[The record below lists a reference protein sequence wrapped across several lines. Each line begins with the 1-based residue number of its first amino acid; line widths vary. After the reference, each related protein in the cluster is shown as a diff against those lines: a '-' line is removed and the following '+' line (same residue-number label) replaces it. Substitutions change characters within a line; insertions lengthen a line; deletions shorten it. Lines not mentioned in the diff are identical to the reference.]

1 MLMVLS
7 VFVWLGAYIWGHRTA
22 RLQGHNARPILQYL
36 TPRLVVTFVS
46 IVFLVYP
53 DVTQQL
59 LSFFSCQVLDNNA
72 PSNAYYFNL
81 MRPGR

>member
-7 VFVWLGAYIWGHRTA
+7 ILVWLGAYIWGRRKAGRH
-22 RLQGHNARPILQYL
+22 GHKASPILQYM
-36 TPRLVVTFVS
+36 TPRIVVTFVS

-53 DVTQQL
+53 DVTQHL
-59 LSFFSCQVLDNNA
+59 LSFFSCQVLDDHA
-72 PSNAYYFNL
+72 PSKPYYLNL